1 MNYQLIL
8 ALLFTILPI
17 TELRVGMPLAVEYA
31 ISNNVSLIPIFLL
44 VIFVNILLIFFLFWF
59 LDNLHKG
66 FMNFRL
72 YNKFFNFYLK
82 KIQKKT
88 DKFEK
93 QYTSLGIIALMLFVA
108 IPLPG
113 TGAWTGCI
121 LAWVLG
127 LERKKSIIAISAGVL
142 IAGLIVFLV
151 SLGAFSL
158 F

>member
-1 MNYQLIL
+1 
-8 ALLFTILPI
+8 
-17 TELRVGMPLAVEYA
+17 
-31 ISNNVSLIPIFLL
+31 
-44 VIFVNILLIFFLFWF
+44 
-59 LDNLHKG
+59 
-66 FMNFRL
+66 MNFRL

-151 SLGAFSL
+151 SLGVFSL